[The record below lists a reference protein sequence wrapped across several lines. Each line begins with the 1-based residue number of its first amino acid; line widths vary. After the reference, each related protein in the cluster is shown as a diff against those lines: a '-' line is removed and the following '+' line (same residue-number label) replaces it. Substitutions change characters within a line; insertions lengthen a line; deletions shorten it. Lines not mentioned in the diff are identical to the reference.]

1 MKIVNPSFEI
11 LNEVSENGE
20 KELRLIE
27 RIARTC
33 YRSQPK
39 TESFD
44 ETKEFVRRLIKRKHF
59 AMIEHSFLSVSFICD
74 RGISHE
80 IVRHR
85 IASFAQESTRWCNYG
100 KDRFGGIT
108 VVRPDFGES
117 LATKM
122 ENKEEFSYIVWKQY
136 CEKAE
141 EAYLYLTETARVS
154 PQQARSVL
162 PTCLKTEI
170 VMSTNYR
177 EWRHFFELR
186 GAKDAHPQVQKLA
199 NGLLEELKT
208 KIPVIFEDL

>member
-1 MKIVNPSFEI
+1 MKIVNPSYEI
-11 LNEVSENGE
+11 LSDISEGGE
-20 KELRLIE
+20 KEIRLIE
-27 RIARTC
+27 TIARVC
-33 YRSQPK
+33 YKSEPK
-39 TESFD
+39 NGDFD
-44 ETKEFVRRLIKRKHF
+44 EAKDFVRRLIKRGHL
-59 AMIEHSFLSVSFICD
+59 AMIEHSFLSVKFVCD

-85 IASFAQESTRWCNYG
+85 IASFAQESTRWCNYSKSRLG
-100 KDRFGGIT
+100 SEIT
-108 VVRPDFGES
+108 VVAPDFH
-117 LATKM
+117 
-122 ENKEEFSYIVWKQY
+122 EFVDSVPEAAFVRWKRH

-141 EAYLYLTETARVS
+141 EAYMNLTKDCHVS

-208 KIPVIFEDL
+208 RIPVIFEDL